1 VFAVYRTCRLNRY
14 RTMFYT
20 KGNNMTRIVVRW
32 CPPYSNSYK
41 DQPCQFE
48 REAVEMAKWFT
59 SIGVRS
65 SIIRVTEI
73 ETVIS

>member
-1 VFAVYRTCRLNRY
+1 
-14 RTMFYT
+14 
-20 KGNNMTRIVVRW
+20 MTRIVVRW